1 MEFKPNKIVIRPR
14 GDQEY
19 PEQTGKQSARP
30 KPFVILTRPQT
41 YLTVFLILL
50 VCGILFGAGAYFFQV
65 PANAEDAA
73 GIKSTTQGSATDSEL
88 ISGINLA
95 QFVPENDVFR
105 EDITLTSY
113 FTSQH
118 LSEPVTRELIQ
129 QAENKGVD
137 HFEKGHKI
145 VKLTSKSSD
154 RTQTIYLYYVSAN
167 KSMQFK
173 LAPLPVVSIQLR
185 EVKNIVRAAG
195 GIIKTSLWEAV
206 LDYNIHYRLIEQME
220 EALKWSIDF
229 YHVQPGDKFKVI
241 YEEKRVGNEIVGLG
255 QLKAVYFKTGN
266 AEYYAYRIN
275 NIEKPG
281 YYDENGKPVQRT
293 FLKCPVKY
301 ERITSFYNP
310 ARIHPVTGE
319 LKAHLG
325 TDFGAP
331 EGSPIFSL
339 ADGVVEAAEFTS
351 NNGFYV
357 KIRHDRQYETQYLHM
372 QHFEVGIR
380 NGSVLKQ
387 GQIIGYVG
395 QTGLATGPHVCLRFW
410 KDGQQ
415 VDPRYEQTNLPFY
428 MSLKDQ
434 EAFLAQ
440 KKAVEQQLSEIV
452 YFDGKL

>member
-1 MEFKPNKIVIRPR
+1 MKYKPNKIVIRPR

-19 PEQTGKQSARP
+19 ADASSTKPKQSKA
-30 KPFVILTRPQT
+30 FVILTRSQA
-41 YLTVFLILL
+41 YLTALGVLL
-50 VCGILFGAGAYFFQV
+50 ACGMLFGAGVYFFHA
-65 PANAEDAA
+65 PENAEDGDSAKTV
-73 GIKSTTQGSATDSEL
+73 GQGPASDSEI
-88 ISGINLA
+88 ISGINLSL
-95 QFVPENDVFR
+95 FVPENDVFR
-105 EDITLTSY
+105 DDLTLYSY
-113 FTSQH
+113 FSSQH
-118 LSEPVTRELIQ
+118 LSEPVTRELVQ

-145 VKLTSKSSD
+145 VKLTPKSGD

-167 KSMQFK
+167 KSMQFI
-173 LAPLPVVSIQLR
+173 LAPLPAVSIQLR

-220 EALKWSIDF
+220 AALKWSVDF

-266 AEYYAYRIN
+266 AEYYAFRVN

-281 YYDENGKPVQRT
+281 YYDEKGKPVQRT

-372 QHFEVGIR
+372 QHFEDGVR
-380 NGSVLKQ
+380 NGSVVKQ

-410 KDGQQ
+410 KDSQQ

-434 EAFLAQ
+434 DAFQAQ
-440 KKAVEQQLSEIV
+440 KNAVEQQLSEIV